1 MWLVIV
7 LPMQFAAHDLRT
19 VSPSV
24 IIGNSGLFPSFCL
37 IWVRSE
43 SVCSGIWCIICLFIC
58 QKVVRLHIWTCSV
71 SVCRLCLSST
81 CWCPKVRSVTGKK
94 TRFINGTPQ
103 IFSLFRF
110 FFFSFQLCT
119 CKLIDFDFDLDFLW
133 IVCKSRTDLNANC
146 WEGLEEF
153 KRARKTSDTAECIKD

>member
-103 IFSLFRF
+103 IFFSLSFLFFLIPVVHMQIDRFRF
-110 FFFSFQLCT
+110 RSRFPLNCMQIQNRSQR
-119 CKLIDFDFDLDFLW
+119 KLLRR
-133 IVCKSRTDLNANC
+133 SR
-146 WEGLEEF
+146 G
-153 KRARKTSDTAECIKD
+153 I